1 MQASLTIA
9 VLFTALSALIQA
21 APTASNIHARRLL
34 GSSFGAPGN
43 NETYEYIIVG
53 GGTAGLTLATRLA
66 EQQSGRV
73 AVIEAGGFYEIGN
86 GNISQIP
93 AADGLKGDIEMNQ
106 GLDGDAIHYARGK
119 CLGGSSARNYMV
131 YQRGTIASYQRWA
144 DTVGDQSYTFERL
157 LPFFEKSL
165 KFTPPDENLRFA
177 NGTAEYDPTVLGNGS
192 GPLSV
197 TFSHYVQAFGTWATK
212 GLQEIGI
219 PIIKNFQS
227 GALLGQSYSMFTINA
242 TDMTRDSSE
251 TSFLRR
257 ALSYPNYI
265 VYPSTLAKKVLF
277 DGKKK
282 ATGVVVDTQGR
293 QYTLTATREVIL
305 TAGVFGSPQLLM
317 VSGVG
322 PIAALQRHGIPV
334 IANRPGVGQ
343 NMEDHI
349 YFGPSYHVNAPT
361 FSSLSNPAFAAQ
373 AAEDFIERA
382 AGIYTNP
389 TTDVLAWEKVP
400 PQLRS
405 TFSNR
410 TLAALATFP
419 PDWPELE
426 YLSLGAYLG
435 YQENLATGDPNDGYD
450 YASLAI
456 SIVAPLSRG
465 NLTLASPDA
474 AVPPLINPNWLTHRA
489 DMDVAIAGFKRAR
502 AFWQTDSMRR
512 FTVGEQAFPGLQQVQ
527 SDAQI
532 EDIIKKSMNTIYHA
546 ACTCAMGR
554 ANDTWA
560 VVDTQGKVF
569 GVEGLRVVD
578 ASSFSILP
586 PGHPQATVL
595 TYSIT
600 YNLIYNTYFT
610 SIPPITPITFILA
623 QLIYIHND
631 PLTNNLHQTLRPLLH
646 YLAKTRAAHMEKSLP
661 EKLSPTNEA

>member
-9 VLFTALSALIQA
+9 VLVTALSALIQA
-21 APTASNIHARRLL
+21 APAASNIHARRLL
-34 GSSFGAPGN
+34 GSSFGVPGN

-93 AADGLKGDIEMNQ
+93 AAGGVYVGKSEDDWQPMVDWGYVTTPQ
-106 GLDGDAIHYARGK
+106 TGLDGDAIHYASGK
-119 CLGGSSARNYMV
+119 CLGGSSARNFMV

-144 DTVGDQSYTFERL
+144 DAVGDQSYTFDRL

-165 KFTPPDENLRFA
+165 KFTPPDESLRFA

-265 VYPSTLAKKVLF
+265 VYPSTLAKTILF

-305 TAGVFGSPQLLM
+305 TAGAFGSPQLLM

-322 PIAALQRHGIPV
+322 PIATLQRHGIPV

-349 YFGPSYHVNAPT
+349 SFGPSYRVNAPT

-373 AAEDFIERA
+373 AAEDFIQRA

-410 TLAALATFP
+410 TLASLATFP

-426 YLSLGAYLG
+426 YLSLGAYIG
-435 YQENLATGDPNDGYD
+435 YQENPATGDPNDGYN

-489 DMDVAIAGFKRAR
+489 DMDVAIAGFKRVR
-502 AFWQTDSMRR
+502 AFWQSDSMQR
-512 FTVGEQAFPGLQQVQ
+512 FTIGEEAFPGLRQVQ
-527 SDAQI
+527 TDAQI

-554 ANDTWA
+554 ANDTSA
-560 VVDTQGKVF
+560 VVDTQGRVF

-578 ASSFSILP
+578 ASSFPILP
-586 PGHPQATVL
+586 PGHPQATVCMC
-595 TYSIT
+595 YAH
-600 YNLIYNTYFT
+600 F
-610 SIPPITPITFILA
+610 PPFFVLG
-623 QLIYIHND
+623 
-631 PLTNNLHQTLRPLLH
+631 
-646 YLAKTRAAHMEKSLP
+646 
-661 EKLSPTNEA
+661 

>member
-9 VLFTALSALIQA
+9 VLFTALSVLIQA

-34 GSSFGAPGN
+34 GSSFGVPGN

-93 AADGLKGDIEMNQ
+93 AAD
-106 GLDGDAIHYARGK
+106 DA
-119 CLGGSSARNYMV
+119 
-131 YQRGTIASYQRWA
+131 
-144 DTVGDQSYTFERL
+144 VGDQSYTFERL

-165 KFTPPDENLRFA
+165 KFTPPDESLRFA

-212 GLQEIGI
+212 GLEEIGL

-265 VYPSTLAKKVLF
+265 VYPSTLAKKILF

-293 QYTLTATREVIL
+293 QYTLTATREAQSRL
-305 TAGVFGSPQLLM
+305 YSDTASQSLQIDPEWAKTWKTTSTSVPPT
-317 VSGVG
+317 VST
-322 PIAALQRHGIPV
+322 H
-334 IANRPGVGQ
+334 
-343 NMEDHI
+343 
-349 YFGPSYHVNAPT
+349 PT

-373 AAEDFIERA
+373 AAEDFIQRA

-410 TLAALATFP
+410 TLASLATFP

-435 YQENLATGDPNDGYD
+435 YQENLATGDPNDGYN

-474 AVPPLINPNWLTHRA
+474 AVAPLINPNWLTHRA
-489 DMDVAIAGFKRAR
+489 DMDVAIAGFKRVR

-512 FTVGEQAFPGLQQVQ
+512 FTVGEEAFPGLQQVQ

-554 ANDTWA
+554 ANDTSA
-560 VVDTQGKVF
+560 VVDTQGRVY
-569 GVEGLRVVD
+569 GVSGLRVVD
-578 ASSFSILP
+578 ASSFPILP
-586 PGHPQATVL
+586 PGHPQATVYAL
-595 TYSIT
+595 AEKIACD
-600 YNLIYNTYFT
+600 
-610 SIPPITPITFILA
+610 ILG
-623 QLIYIHND
+623 NC
-631 PLTNNLHQTLRPLLH
+631 
-646 YLAKTRAAHMEKSLP
+646 
-661 EKLSPTNEA
+661 